1 MNGVAALLL
10 PRLGMVPLLTW
21 EWNADEPHTAVV
33 MMKGISIG
41 DLHSELYHGSV
52 SSVKRLRK
60 GGPPHSLKQLGRLT
74 MKLIHRTN
82 YWGEWIDASG
92 MDDEVPFDV
101 IWTQAVSNH
110 SSGCCHGFGR
120 RPVAVVNSDFVD
132 EDPEWWHVFRVSNQ
146 YGRTDGHYF
155 YKFVALP
162 QGTYGYGKRGCA
174 ALGWR
179 WVGEFHAKNALDGL
193 EDVLQD

>member
-1 MNGVAALLL
+1 
-10 PRLGMVPLLTW
+10 
-21 EWNADEPHTAVV
+21 
-33 MMKGISIG
+33 
-41 DLHSELYHGSV
+41 
-52 SSVKRLRK
+52 
-60 GGPPHSLKQLGRLT
+60 

-92 MDDEVPFDV
+92 MDEEVPFDV

-120 RPVAVVNSDFVD
+120 RPVAVVNSDFVS
-132 EDPEWWHVFRVSNQ
+132 EDPAWWHVFQVSNQ

-155 YKFVALP
+155 YIFVALP

-174 ALGWR
+174 ALGWS
-179 WVGEFHAKNALDGL
+179 WEGEFNARNALDGL
-193 EDVLQD
+193 EDVLQGYLEEYNQSSDFHHVHLGIKMNKLYAPRR